1 MERSSSRPVRIAIA
15 IVTLGLVAATFSAL
29 ASDAAAAGSSVGKF
43 DPGIGSAAALDNPK
57 CDPATKRFK
66 YQNYAAP
73 LCVKPWKKGDGN
85 GGATAQGVTAT
96 KVKVAVLYGDLPP
109 AQLATKGLYTN
120 QATGENN
127 PNAPI
132 DSTTDINEILKYV
145 YETWG
150 RTVELTFV
158 KTSGPD
164 EAAQRADAVQ
174 IAAMKPFAVLDEA
187 TAIGTPPVGGGAV
200 FEQALKNAGVPFVL
214 PQNTQP
220 KPTSRQYSLLAAEF
234 IGKQLKGGKAEYAGD
249 SLKNEPRRFGVLH
262 ASNFD
267 LAYFEKELAK
277 YGVKIASDAEYAVP
291 PGEVSLQTSSPEIDG
306 QIPTLI
312 TRLKDAKVTNLI
324 MMATHSVAT
333 SASKAMKSQDWFP
346 EITVTSFP
354 YTDLDVLARAFD
366 QDVWSH
372 AFGLV
377 WFLPGVSSGSYGT
390 ASIQAFQWFWGTDQG
405 TRWDGAN
412 ALLGG
417 LYTVLQFAGP
427 RLDKQSIDQVAP
439 RLRKANAGIGGAY
452 SNSAFTFEVPPPAP
466 EGGVAVRGAALGWF
480 DPNQQG
486 PGNYNLGLQGK
497 GEYQYLDSGKR
508 YVSGTIPKAKKRFF
522 ESANSTA
529 TFPSVPASEPKWPT
543 YPCNGCPSSGNSAI
557 TPSAGSQ

>member
-1 MERSSSRPVRIAIA
+1 MERSGHRRIRAGVA
-15 IVTLGLVAATFSAL
+15 VAACALVAWTLSASSSSAATDGASA
-29 ASDAAAAGSSVGKF
+29 AKS
-43 DPGIGSAAALDNPK
+43 DPGIGTAAALANPN
-57 CDPATKRFK
+57 CDATTKRVR

-73 LCVKPWKKGDGN
+73 LCVKPWKNGDDN
-85 GGATAQGVTAT
+85 GGATAQGVTADT
-96 KVKVAVLYGDLPP
+96 VKVVVLYGDLPQ

-132 DSTTDINEILKYV
+132 DATKDVNEINKHV

-150 RTVELTFV
+150 RNVEFTFV
-158 KTSGPD
+158 KTSGAD
-164 EAAQRADAVQ
+164 EAAQRADAVKV
-174 IAAMKPFAVLDEA
+174 ASMKPFAVLDEA

-200 FEQALKNAGVPFVL
+200 FEQAVKNAGVPFVL
-214 PQNTQP
+214 PQNTTP

-234 IGKQLKGGKAEYAGD
+234 VGKQLKGGKAQYAGE
-249 SLKNEPRRFGVLH
+249 SLKDQPRRFGVLH

-267 LAYFEKELAK
+267 IDYFKEQLAK
-277 YGVKIASDAEYAVP
+277 YGVKITADAEYTVP
-291 PGEVSLQTSSPEIDG
+291 PGEVSLQTSSPEID
-306 QIPTLI
+306 QQLPTLM
-312 TRLKDAKVTNLI
+312 TKLKAAGVNNVI
-324 MMATHSVAT
+324 MMATHSVAGT
-333 SASKAMKSQDWFP
+333 ASKAMKSQDWSP

-377 WFLPGVSSGSYGT
+377 WFLPGVAGGYGT
-390 ASIQAFQWFWGTDQG
+390 SSVQSFQWFWGTDQG

-417 LYTVLQFAGP
+417 LYTVIQFAGP
-427 RLDKQSIDQVAP
+427 ELDKQSVAAVAP

-452 SNSAFTFEVPPPAP
+452 SDSAFTFEVPPPAP
-466 EGGVAVRGAALGWF
+466 DGGVAIRGAALGWF
-480 DPNQQG
+480 DPNAEG

-497 GEYQYLDSGKR
+497 GEYQYLDAGKR
-508 YVSGTIPKAKKRFF
+508 YVSGTIPTAKKRFF
-522 ESANSTA
+522 DTANSTA
-529 TFPSVPASEPKWPT
+529 TFPSLPSSEPAWPT
-543 YPCNGCPSSGNSAI
+543 YPCEGCPSSGNTSIVASA
-557 TPSAGSQ
+557 SQS